1 MIFSTNSFPFTLVVA
16 EFKITF
22 MFDCSANFSCK
33 TLSAFNSGINSI
45 NVTDFAIPDKSRAAS
60 TPEFPPPITATS
72 SPL

>member
-1 MIFSTNSFPFTLVVA
+1 MLSTNSFPFTLTVA
-16 EFKITF
+16 EFKIVFTF
-22 MFDCSANFSCK
+22 GCSANFSCR

-45 NVTDFAIPDKSRAAS
+45 SVTDFAIPDKSSAAS